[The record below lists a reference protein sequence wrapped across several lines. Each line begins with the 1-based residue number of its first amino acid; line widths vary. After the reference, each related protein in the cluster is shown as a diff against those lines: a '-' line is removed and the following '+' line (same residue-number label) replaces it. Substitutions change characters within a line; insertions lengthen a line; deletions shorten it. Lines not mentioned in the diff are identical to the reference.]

1 MLSKAFSK
9 SIPSAKIP
17 LGEKNRTRYN
27 VRHAFLTV
35 MINKL
40 SVLILIQ
47 GRKDME
53 IMLSLCVCVHIQS
66 TSGDTCHTHKTFY
79 TNLTLVQ
86 CVNDKHASH
95 VQNTIAKIA

>member
-27 VRHAFLTV
+27 ARRPFLKV

-53 IMLSLCVCVHIQS
+53 IMLSLCVCAYPVYVRRHVSHAQNVLHEP
-66 TSGDTCHTHKTFY
+66 HTRA
-79 TNLTLVQ
+79 V
-86 CVNDKHASH
+86 C
-95 VQNTIAKIA
+95 